1 MRPAAVARSL
11 SELQGDRR
19 FLIYANLVL
28 GALLLLLTTLV
39 FTKETRIVLV
49 PPELAGEVWITPDDA
64 SEDYKKAWALMTATV
79 LGNVT
84 PATAED
90 VQKTLVALIA
100 PEAYRDI
107 ELDLS
112 DQVKMIQKDSL
123 SVAFTPKQRIYEP
136 DTDKIFVT
144 GTHTVTGP
152 AGDRREVQRTYEF
165 RIEIRLGVPQVTHF
179 DVYEGRPRTSDIAR
193 REAQVDEK
201 RHERAQ
207 GQEDAD

>member
-1 MRPAAVARSL
+1 VARSL

-28 GALLLLLTTLV
+28 GVLLLLLLGLV
-39 FTKETRIVLV
+39 FASDTRVVLV

-64 SEDYKKAWALMTATV
+64 SADYKKSWALMTATV

-100 PEAYRDI
+100 PEAYREI
-107 ELDLS
+107 QLDLS
-112 DQVKMIQKDSL
+112 NQVKMIQTDSL
-123 SVAFTPKQRIYEP
+123 SVSFTPKQRVYED

-152 AGDRREVQRTYEF
+152 SGDQREAQRTYEF
-165 RIEIRLGVPQVTHF
+165 RIQIRLGVPQVTHF
-179 DVYEGRPRTSDIAR
+179 DVYEGRPRTSDITR
-193 REAQVDEK
+193 REAQVDEG
-201 RHERAQ
+201 RRERESGAH
-207 GQEDAD
+207 DAN